1 MQFSKIGS
9 HQDVAGFRY
18 PATAICCL
26 LVCILHT
33 IYGVKVMSIP
43 EKKQPDEKDD
53 GFAKKSLQHYL
64 SLLSTFVPLPLNKL
78 RVFTTSQVSG

>member
-1 MQFSKIGS
+1 
-9 HQDVAGFRY
+9 
-18 PATAICCL
+18 
-26 LVCILHT
+26 
-33 IYGVKVMSIP
+33 MSIP
-43 EKKQPDEKDD
+43 GKKQPDEKDD